1 MHRLET
7 ISPNSLI
14 GLLEILEDIGK
25 STDIAKLDDSLD
37 EERTTLM
44 NLLDDAESLNL
55 IKVSNGDATLTD
67 VGKKFLQSNIEE
79 RKKQLKNLVK
89 EVEPFHSLINFFKS
103 RNTKEIPSEEVGK
116 YLGEIFPVGEHD
128 DTFKIVLNWGRYTKL
143 FSFDRDVGL
152 LIYQD

>member
-1 MHRLET
+1 M
-7 ISPNSLI
+7 
-14 GLLEILEDIGK
+14 EILEDIGK

-55 IKVSNGDATLTD
+55 IKVSNGDAVLTE
-67 VGKKFLQSNIEE
+67 VGKKFLESNIED
-79 RKKQLKNLVK
+79 RKKLLKTLVK
-89 EVEPFHSLINFFKS
+89 EVEPFHSLINYFKS
-103 RNTKEIPSEEVGK
+103 LNTREVSSEDVGR
-116 YLGEIFPVGEHD
+116 YLGEIFPVGEQD
-128 DTFKIVLNWGRYTKL
+128 DTFKVVLNWGRFTKL